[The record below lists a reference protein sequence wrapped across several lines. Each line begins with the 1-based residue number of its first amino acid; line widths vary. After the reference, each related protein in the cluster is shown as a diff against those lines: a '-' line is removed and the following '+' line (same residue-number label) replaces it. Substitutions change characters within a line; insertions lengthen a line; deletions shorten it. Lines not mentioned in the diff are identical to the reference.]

1 MWYNKV
7 MTKGESM
14 AKKKMTIKEKV
25 FLVCCAIIGL
35 LVGLWLATGFK
46 PSWQKREDAQ
56 ISSQRNAGKLDE
68 YVLTRFVLSIRPDGK
83 TQVEDSTG
91 EKYSYLEQYNYVANT
106 LGYECRQLQEYD
118 DDLPYEKIAECHKK

>member
-1 MWYNKV
+1 
-7 MTKGESM
+7 M

-56 ISSQRNAGKLDE
+56 ISLQRNDGKLDE
-68 YVLTRFVLSIRPDGK
+68 YVLTRFVLSIRPDGR
-83 TQVEDSTG
+83 TQVKDSTG
-91 EKYSYLEQYNYVANT
+91 EKHSYLDQYNYVANM

-118 DDLPYEKIAECHKK
+118 DDLPYEQIAECHKK